1 MGNALAAR
9 VDAGHEPPD
18 VPLRQAIRAALQA
31 WLAQPPALGEQQAM
45 VAEHVRWALAQA
57 QADQ

>member
-9 VDAGHEPPD
+9 ADAVHETPD
-18 VPLRQAIRAALQA
+18 APLRQAIRAALQA

-45 VAEHVRWALAQA
+45 VAEHVRWALAQLPT
-57 QADQ
+57 DL